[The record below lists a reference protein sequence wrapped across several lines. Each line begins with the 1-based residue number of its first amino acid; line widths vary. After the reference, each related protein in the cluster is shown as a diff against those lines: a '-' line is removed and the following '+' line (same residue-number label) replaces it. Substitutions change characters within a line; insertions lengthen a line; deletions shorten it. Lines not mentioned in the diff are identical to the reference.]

1 MLIINRSDHD
11 EHERQDDAMN
21 EQMNST
27 QRPARRKRPHPARRA
42 RRVAGAA
49 GVGGMLLMTGFLAVD
64 GSAAAATNPSHSSLT
79 AIGLFVGSDRPD
91 HVGVTARSGDT
102 AGDRSGHQHHAGP
115 TGVHQ

>member
-64 GSAAAATNPSHSSLT
+64 GSAAAATNPSNSSLT
-79 AIGLFVGSDRPD
+79 AIANRSNS
-91 HVGVTARSGDT
+91 TAIATPAAPATVAQSTSKASG
-102 AGDRSGHQHHAGP
+102 
-115 TGVHQ
+115 